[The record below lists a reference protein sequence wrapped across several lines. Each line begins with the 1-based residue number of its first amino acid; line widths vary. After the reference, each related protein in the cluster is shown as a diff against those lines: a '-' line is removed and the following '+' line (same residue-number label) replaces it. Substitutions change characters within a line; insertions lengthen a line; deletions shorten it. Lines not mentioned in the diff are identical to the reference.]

1 MIIEAIK
8 KGSLAKEYIEKCFDE
23 LEKTLEKD
31 VIIKETISNEKE
43 EIIDD
48 NFEIEEDFEMEM

>member
-1 MIIEAIK
+1 MILLIK
-8 KGSLAKEYIEKCFDE
+8 NADFNELVYIYEDDLKEKMNLEIDDE
-23 LEKTLEKD
+23 GNFFL
-31 VIIKETISNEKE
+31 SNEKE